1 VDEEIKTYIT
11 GHKHDLMSGMQD
23 VATLATRYQ
32 ELESTAHKLR
42 TSIDKMQ
49 RETSESYELV
59 RSRTMEL
66 ERIHETSIVLKQLRQ
81 FNHAKAQLDH
91 YTQEATDLSGV
102 KGLVFSF
109 LPPPSLWSP
118 TTGDLR
124 QYSTMAKI
132 IQELETLLR
141 SPALSSL
148 AIVKSQTEI
157 IKRMGSQLRSL
168 SQERLLNAL
177 DEQNQATV
185 AECLQVRKLP
195 LLTLTR

>member
-118 TTGDLR
+118 TTDQEICVNIQQWQRSFKNLKHSFDL
-124 QYSTMAKI
+124 
-132 IQELETLLR
+132 LHFHLW
-141 SPALSSL
+141 LS
-148 AIVKSQTEI
+148 
-157 IKRMGSQLRSL
+157 
-168 SQERLLNAL
+168 
-177 DEQNQATV
+177 
-185 AECLQVRKLP
+185 
-195 LLTLTR
+195 